1 MEVIQ
6 TSLDGVLIIEPKVFG
21 DSRGF
26 FKEVY
31 HQDRYKEIGVNE
43 DFVQDNVSRSS
54 RGVLRG
60 MHFQKT
66 KPQGKLIQC
75 LRGEIV
81 DVIVDINP
89 SSKTYGQFESITIN
103 DENHRQ
109 VYVPPGYAHGF
120 CVVSAIADISY
131 KCTDF
136 YCPKD
141 EGGLIWND
149 PDIGIEWPI
158 KDPSLS
164 DKDKVHPQLKDLNF

>member
-6 TSLDGVLIIEPKVFG
+6 TSLDGVLIVEPRIFG

-31 HQDRYKEIGVNE
+31 HQDRYKEVGISE
-43 DFVQDNVSRSS
+43 DFVQDNVSRSA

-60 MHFQKT
+60 MHFQKS

-89 SSKTYGQFESITIN
+89 SSKTYGHYESITIN

-120 CVVSAIADISY
+120 CVVSEIADISY

-136 YCPKD
+136 YYPED

-149 PDIGIEWPI
+149 PDIGIDWPI
-158 KDPSLS
+158 KDPNLS
-164 DKDKVHPQLKDLNF
+164 EKDKVHPQLKDLKF

>member
-21 DSRGF
+21 DKRGF
-26 FKEVY
+26 FKETF
-31 HQDRYKEIGVNE
+31 HQERYKELGISE
-43 DFVQDNVSRSS
+43 DFVQDNFSRSS

-89 SSKTYGQFESITIN
+89 SSKTYGQYESITIN
-103 DENHRQ
+103 DDNHRQ
-109 VYVPPGYAHGF
+109 VYIPPGYAHGF
-120 CVVSAIADISY
+120 CVLSEIADISY

-136 YCPKD
+136 YFPED

-149 PDIGIEWPI
+149 PDVGIDWPI
-158 KDPSLS
+158 KDPQLS
-164 DKDKVHPQLKDLNF
+164 PKDTVHPGLKDLKL